1 MVTNLED
8 IKLHQNP
15 LPKLMAEKKTENHPD
30 LHTEP
35 FKITETSEAGHTSDT
50 GTGYM
55 RKKRLQKYGESG
67 RKSSKK
73 R

>member
-1 MVTNLED
+1 
-8 IKLHQNP
+8 
-15 LPKLMAEKKTENHPD
+15 MAEKKTENHPD